1 MPRKHRKS
9 SYRQFVLCLGISLV
23 IAAAP
28 LPVSYAED
36 INRIEVTVEQRKV
49 MGDKDVIRVTQGETV
64 ELVWQTDESANLH
77 LHGYDIEFSITP
89 DEPTIIRL
97 TAHATGR
104 FPVTSHGFGGG
115 HDHGHAT
122 LLYLEV
128 YPR

>member
-1 MPRKHRKS
+1 MTRKQRKS
-9 SYRQFVLCLGISLV
+9 GYRQLVSGLGLGLVL
-23 IAAAP
+23 AAAL
-28 LPVSYAED
+28 LPVPYAEG
-36 INRIEVTVEQRKV
+36 INRIDVTIEQRKIK
-49 MGDKDVIRVTQGETV
+49 GENVIRVTQGEIV
-64 ELVWQTDESANLH
+64 ELVWHVDEPASLH
-77 LHGYDIEFSITP
+77 LHGYDIEFEVAP
-89 DEPTIIRL
+89 DEPTVIRL

>member
-1 MPRKHRKS
+1 MTRKQRKS
-9 SYRQFVLCLGISLV
+9 GYRQLVSGLGLSLV
-23 IAAAP
+23 LAAAL
-28 LPVSYAED
+28 LPVPYAEG
-36 INRIEVTVEQRKV
+36 INRIDVTIEQRKIK
-49 MGDKDVIRVTQGETV
+49 GENVIRVTQGETV
-64 ELVWQTDESANLH
+64 ELVWHADEPARLH
-77 LHGYDIEFSITP
+77 LHGYDIEFDVAP
-89 DEPTIIRL
+89 DEPTVTRL

>member
-1 MPRKHRKS
+1 MPRKYRKS
-9 SYRQFVLCLGISLV
+9 GYRQFVSSLGLSLV

-28 LPVSYAED
+28 LQASYAED
-36 INRIEVTVEQRKV
+36 SNRIEVTVEQRKIK
-49 MGDKDVIRVTQGETV
+49 GDNVIRVTQGETV
-64 ELVWQTDESANLH
+64 ELVWHADEPARLH
-77 LHGYDIEFSITP
+77 LHGYDIEFDVTP
-89 DEPTIIRL
+89 DAPTVIRL